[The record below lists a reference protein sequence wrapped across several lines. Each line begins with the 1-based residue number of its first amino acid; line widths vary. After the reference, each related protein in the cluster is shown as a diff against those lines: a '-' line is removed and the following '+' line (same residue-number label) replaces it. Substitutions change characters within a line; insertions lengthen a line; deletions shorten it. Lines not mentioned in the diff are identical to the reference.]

1 MYFYWGAAS
10 SNQINIA
17 SASKDYSL
25 HSLNHPLYSPSAD
38 WHRVDTIAY
47 SQLLWTWRL
56 ELTIHLL
63 NDKCSDT
70 RSEWLADCR
79 ASGYIFILILLP
91 SDLPRELWATP
102 QDMAHLA
109 NIHHFL
115 KTRQFIISS
124 AETFKYFV
132 FRGKSDDMSSP
143 VSKYLSKKWLFSSNE
158 TSVIWIRALVAVW
171 SIWNVN

>member
-17 SASKDYSL
+17 TMSKDYSL
-25 HSLNHPLYSPSAD
+25 HSLNHPLLTGTELTP
-38 WHRVDTIAY
+38 Y

-109 NIHHFL
+109 NIHYFL

-143 VSKYLSKKWLFSSNE
+143 VSKYLSQKWLFSRNE
-158 TSVIWIRALVAVW
+158 TSVIWIRALVTVW